1 MKKFIAILAGC
12 VMLLQLSVGSTAA
25 NDTPKYEKEEWA
37 MQYASLVKEN
47 TLPML
52 NVGADQTQ
60 VSLCWHC
67 NKDTAK
73 AEVQLATSSDMS
85 DAKTFVG
92 TIDAAEN
99 DKQVVCRVTLTGLE
113 EKTTYY
119 YRWHTENGWSEPEKY
134 ETKSFSDHKAMIVGD
149 IQISESAV
157 DGEPDAA
164 QSADGLEWN
173 NTLATALSQNPDIAY
188 LLSPGDNTS
197 TGSTASEWQ
206 TFLMPKALR
215 SLPLA
220 LAIGNHDKKG
230 MMYDYY
236 TNMPNEYYGN
246 FFAGLD
252 RDFWFRYGDVLYLF
266 YDSTSGNAPDH
277 MAMTKE
283 AVKQNPDAKWRIGVV
298 HHGIYGAGDCIGDA
312 ETEILLNTIFT
323 PIFESY
329 DLDVVIT
336 GHTHSQGRSHFMENR
351 KVVGTAESGKT
362 YTNPEGIVYLN
373 SNSVC
378 GKVIMDYEA
387 DYLAYSFMEN
397 DVTTYSTLDFKGDT
411 LTIETRRGDNGELLD
426 SLTIE
431 RTTAEHNEKSFGN
444 VMKRI
449 GYKVIETLGFVYTM
463 ADNLVRKFS

>member
-1 MKKFIAILAGC
+1 MKRIIALFIGA
-12 VMLLQLSVGSTAA
+12 VMLFQLSVGSTAVYDA
-25 NDTPKYEKEEWA
+25 PKLEKEEWD
-37 MQYASLVKEN
+37 MYYASLVNSN

-67 NKDTAK
+67 DKDTAK
-73 AEVQLATSSDMS
+73 AEVQLAKTVDMT

-92 TIDAAEN
+92 TTTASEN
-99 DKQVVCRVTLTGLE
+99 DTQVVCRVTVTGLE
-113 EKTTYY
+113 ENTAYY
-119 YRWHTENGWSEPEKY
+119 YRWYTENGWSEPEKY
-134 ETKSFSDHKAMIVGD
+134 ETKSFGDHKAMVVGD

-157 DGEPDAA
+157 NGEPDAA

-173 NTLATALSQNPDIAY
+173 NTLATALGQNPDIAY

-197 TGSTASEWQ
+197 TGSTSSEWQ
-206 TFLMPKALR
+206 TLLMPKALR

-230 MMYDYY
+230 MLYTHY

-277 MAMTKE
+277 IAMTKE
-283 AVKQNPDAKWRIGVV
+283 AVKLNPDAKWRIGVV

-329 DLDVVIT
+329 DLDLVIT
-336 GHTHSQGRSHFMENR
+336 GHTHSQGRSHFMKNR
-351 KVVGTAESGKT
+351 KVVGKAESGKT
-362 YTNPEGIVYLN
+362 YTDPEGIVYLN

-387 DYLAYSFMEN
+387 DYLAYSFIEN

-431 RTTAEHNEKSFGN
+431 RTSSEHNEGSFGN
-444 VMKRI
+444 FMKRT
-449 GYKVIETLGFVYTM
+449 GYKAIEVLGFFYTII
-463 ADNLVRKFS
+463 DNLVRKFS